1 MNLGDL
7 KRRAYSRS
15 KDLSRASVGIQC
27 LLLVGALGASFG
39 GGAVAWLLGLV
50 AFVAPIIN
58 VVLKDRSRFHY
69 GIGERARRIQL
80 LQDGLGREPSA
91 AELLDLDDVA
101 TNFKSSEPEPI
112 KSEFSSNLPVGAA
125 RLAHITQEAA
135 YYTRSAAR
143 DAANLFLAFTG
154 IGVLGTIVLLLLLL
168 MFPVTDIGGEPVSAQ
183 NWAKASATL
192 LVFFATG
199 SFAEMWRSFDGL
211 ARTAGET
218 FGKCEG
224 YRKGGAELLDVM
236 LVVST
241 YDVALGRAPAI
252 PTFIYKRGREKL
264 HASWTKLMTPTAEA
278 ATSSE
283 SQLAKS

>member
-1 MNLGDL
+1 MILGDL
-7 KRRAYSRS
+7 KRRAYSRA
-15 KDLSRASVGIQC
+15 KQLSRASVGIQC
-27 LLLVGALGASFG
+27 LLFVGALSASFG
-39 GGAVAWLLGLV
+39 AGTMAWLLGLV
-50 AFVAPIIN
+50 AFVAPIVN
-58 VVLKDRSRFHY
+58 FVLKDRSRYHY

-80 LQDGLGREPSA
+80 LQDGLGRAPSA
-91 AELLDLDDVA
+91 AELLDLHDIAPDIKA
-101 TNFKSSEPEPI
+101 SEPPPI
-112 KSEFSSNLPVGAA
+112 KSEFTSNLPVGAA

-143 DAANLFLAFTG
+143 NASYFFLTVTG
-154 IGVLGTIVLLLLLL
+154 IGVLGTFVLLWLLL
-168 MFPVTDIGGEPVSAQ
+168 MFPVADIGGEPVTAQ
-183 NWAKASATL
+183 NWARASATL